1 MTSAYRNA
9 WFHERL
15 VSLATTWEKLNP
27 RPTLASGQTLM
38 FDL

>member
-1 MTSAYRNA
+1 
-9 WFHERL
+9 

-27 RPTLASGQTLM
+27 RPTLASGQTLL

>member
-1 MTSAYRNA
+1 MAYRNA

-15 VSLATTWEKLNP
+15 TSQVSKWEAVNP
-27 RPTLASGQTLM
+27 RPQLASGQTLL

>member
-1 MTSAYRNA
+1 MNTAYRNA

-15 VSLATTWEKLNP
+15 VSLASTWGELNP
-27 RPTLASGQTLM
+27 RPQLASGQALL